1 MIEIKEKVIQYI
13 KSNSYIGI
21 VLKKEIQSF
30 GWAGCRDIIQGEF
43 IKNIEDM
50 KKIQGKNF
58 SYEVKDIEGV
68 KVFIPEYLKSVKD
81 IRIGFLFS
89 VFSKLMILDIEVN
102 NL

>member
-1 MIEIKEKVIQYI
+1 
-13 KSNSYIGI
+13 
-21 VLKKEIQSF
+21 
-30 GWAGCRDIIQGEF
+30 
-43 IKNIEDM
+43 M

-81 IRIGFLFS
+81 IRIGSLFS